1 MYLETLSPDLE
12 LTTDNVRKAMACA
25 RSSCVCQRLGSPDK
39 IKTHCPAHD
48 DGTPSL
54 SMSLKDGKFLVHCY
68 AGCDQAAVVEALNFK
83 HLRSEQRN
91 SGRRTRWMD

>member
-39 IKTHCPAHD
+39 AKTHSSAHY
-48 DGTPSL
+48 DGTPNPSL
-54 SMSLKDGKFLVHCY
+54 SSEDGTPRSLPCP
-68 AGCDQAAVVEALNFK
+68 
-83 HLRSEQRN
+83 
-91 SGRRTRWMD
+91 M

>member
-48 DGTPSL
+48 DGTP
-54 SMSLKDGKFLVHCY
+54 
-68 AGCDQAAVVEALNFK
+68 N
-83 HLRSEQRN
+83 LR
-91 SGRRTRWMD
+91 

>member
-1 MYLETLSPDLE
+1 MCPEIPTFDME
-12 LTTDNVRKAMACA
+12 LTPEVVRKSLECA
-25 RSSCVCQRLGSPDK
+25 RNSCGCQTLTASNK
-39 IKTHCPAHD
+39 AKTHSPAHYE
-48 DGTPSL
+48 GTPNPSL
-54 SMSLKDGKFLVHCY
+54 SSEDGKLLVHCH